1 VKPSPEAFEQWRHS
15 PVTEWL
21 LDTFLK
27 AEMERTKRTYQDRA
41 WEGHDEPEDFHTCR
55 ERYETLDW
63 IRGLDMAIIEDT
75 MEMQDG

>member
-1 VKPSPEAFEQWRHS
+1 VKPSPEAFEQWRGS

-21 LDTFLK
+21 MDTFLK

-41 WEGHDEPEDFHTCR
+41 WEGQDEPEDFTACR

-63 IRGLDMAIIEDT
+63 IRGLDMEIIEKT
-75 MEMQDG
+75 MEMQE